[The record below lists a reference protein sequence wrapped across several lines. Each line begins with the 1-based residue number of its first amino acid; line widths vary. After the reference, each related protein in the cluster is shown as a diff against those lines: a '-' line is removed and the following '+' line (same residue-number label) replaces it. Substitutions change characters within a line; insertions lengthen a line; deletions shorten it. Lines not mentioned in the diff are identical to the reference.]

1 MPSALTACFTDRAAV
16 LFYPFYG
23 GTNAFV
29 RDLSGVFV
37 VEHFTLSR
45 WKTALTLFRLGYLSE
60 ETLAP

>member
-1 MPSALTACFTDRAAV
+1 M